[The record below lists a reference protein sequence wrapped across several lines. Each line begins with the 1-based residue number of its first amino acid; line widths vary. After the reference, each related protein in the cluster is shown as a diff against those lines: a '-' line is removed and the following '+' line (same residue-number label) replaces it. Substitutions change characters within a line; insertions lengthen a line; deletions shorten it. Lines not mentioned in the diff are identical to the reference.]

1 MSAVFSESFVRPD
14 QLLMRETTATAIA
27 LLTVLVGGCASP
39 PGTTASTG
47 NEAAMD
53 VVSGAVSEVTA
64 TRLVVELETADWADE
79 MCYVALFQDREG
91 WLESEG
97 WLVGRSVPVTTPVT
111 TVIFEDVPAVP
122 TAVSAFIDIARDE
135 NLTRNGLG
143 IPVEPWGFSNDLSV
157 LFGKP
162 SFRSARVTVEPPETV
177 VRFAIGTGL
186 DRSAIRRAR
195 REAEAASRESS

>member
-1 MSAVFSESFVRPD
+1 MWAAFSESFVRPD
-14 QLLMRETTATAIA
+14 QLPKRETTAAAAA
-27 LLTVLVGGCASP
+27 LLTVLIGGCATSP
-39 PGTTASTG
+39 ATTGDDAG
-47 NEAAMD
+47 IAVD
-53 VVSGAVSEVTA
+53 PGAVSEATP

-79 MCYVALFQDREG
+79 VCYVALFQDREG

-97 WLVGRSVPVTTPVT
+97 WLAGQTVPVTPPVT
-111 TVIFEDVPAVP
+111 TVIFDDVPAVP
-122 TAVSAFIDIARDE
+122 TAVSAFIDLARDE

-162 SFRSARVTVEPPETV
+162 SFRSAMVNLESPETV
-177 VRFAIGTGL
+177 VRFAIGTSL

>member
-1 MSAVFSESFVRPD
+1 MWAAFSESFVRPD
-14 QLLMRETTATAIA
+14 QLPKRETTAAAAA
-27 LLTVLVGGCASP
+27 LLTVLIGGCATSP
-39 PGTTASTG
+39 ATTGDDAG
-47 NEAAMD
+47 IAVD
-53 VVSGAVSEVTA
+53 PGAVSEATP

-79 MCYVALFQDREG
+79 MCYVALFQDRDG

-97 WLVGRSVPVTTPVT
+97 WLVGKTVPVTPPVT
-111 TVIFEDVPAVP
+111 TVIFEDVPSVP
-122 TAVSAFIDIARDE
+122 TAVSAFIDLARDE

-162 SFRSARVTVEPPETV
+162 SFRSAMVNLESPETV
-177 VRFAIGTGL
+177 VRFAIGTSL